1 MTKKEEQ
8 DFDYDKRKTSV
19 VTRHRYSVTVDI
31 PKALGINEES
41 NDCFFYVSLC
51 IKKKLDSSPQE

>member
-19 VTRHRYSVTVDI
+19 VTRHMYSATVEI
-31 PKALGINEES
+31 PKALGISFMFLFALKRN
-41 NDCFFYVSLC
+41 
-51 IKKKLDSSPQE
+51 